1 MFNVKGDL
9 YMRYMTF
16 LLQFRFLKKSRRERC
31 YIATKTNYFLNCAV
45 KCEPKSSSDSMIS
58 SP

>member
-1 MFNVKGDL
+1 MLKKDF

-16 LLQFRFLKKSRRERC
+16 LLQLRFLKKSRRERC
-31 YIATKTNYFLNCAV
+31 NIATKTNYFLNRAV